1 MSSVPFRPPLPTLAG
16 ALVLE
21 YAILDGRVTYSGH
34 SNLFV
39 DGNEIGPVA
48 RIAIGQKV
56 NETQVL
62 LFHCDTDWVV
72 LGVAEYPSLEEAKI
86 RAERVYSGLSKCWVR
101 AVDVEFEA
109 TENDADPVDQHCVFC
124 GKGPAQVNS
133 LVEKNGKFI
142 CDQCA
147 SEVWGVLHG
156 EVKGTDD
163 IS

>member
-1 MSSVPFRPPLPTLAG
+1 MSSDPFRPPLPTLAG

-39 DGNEIGPVA
+39 DGNEIGPAA
-48 RIAIGQKV
+48 RVAIGQEL
-56 NETQVL
+56 NEAHVL
-62 LFHCDTDWVV
+62 LFHCDSDWVV

-86 RAERVYSGLSKCWVR
+86 RAERVYRGLSKCWVR
-101 AVDVEFEA
+101 AIEVEFEA
-109 TENDADPVDQHCVFC
+109 TENEADPMHCVFC
-124 GKGPAQVNS
+124 GEGATQVNS

-142 CDQCA
+142 CDQCI
-147 SEVWGVLHG
+147 SEVWGVLYG
-156 EVKGTDD
+156 DVKQTDD